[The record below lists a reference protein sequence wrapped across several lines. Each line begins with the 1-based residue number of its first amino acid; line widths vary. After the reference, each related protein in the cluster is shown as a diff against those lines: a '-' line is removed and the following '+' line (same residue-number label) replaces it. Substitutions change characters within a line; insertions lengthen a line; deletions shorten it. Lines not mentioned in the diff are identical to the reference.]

1 MIDKTISHYKILS
14 ELGRGGMGVVYMAQ
28 DLKLQRLVALKFLP
42 SNLLGDEEAK
52 ARFLRE
58 ARAAAA
64 LQHPN
69 ICTIHEIDEADG
81 YTFIVMAY
89 LEGEELR
96 KHIEKGPLSLGRLLD
111 IAIQVARGLQEA
123 HGKGVVHRDIKPANI
138 MDTTTGQAVLM
149 DFGLAQ
155 IASAASKLTREG
167 TTVGTSAYMSPEQT
181 TGEKTDNRTD
191 IWALGVVL
199 YEMATGQAPF
209 QGHYEQAIL
218 YSILHEAP
226 EPITALR
233 TGIPPELERIANK
246 CLAKRADE
254 RYQTVSDLL
263 ADLGALKRS
272 RETGEG
278 KRQSSGTRDA
288 RPSIAVLPFQ
298 NRGRDEE
305 DEYFS
310 DGVTEDIISTLGN
323 IEGLRVIPRASAFHF
338 KGKRPSL
345 SELVGLLKVS
355 HVLEGR
361 VRRSGDRLRIT
372 VELVDSAEGE
382 QLWTQRYDRVMED
395 IFDVQDEIS
404 RAVAEALKV
413 KLLGDAGTRPPRRG
427 TSDVEAY
434 NLVLKGRHL
443 ANQYRRESLEQ
454 SLKCFEE
461 AIRLDPKFA
470 AAHAYTAET
479 YMISI
484 AVARGQPD
492 ELIPKIRQ
500 AATRALA
507 LDEEAPEGHLVM
519 AMYLLFCEW
528 NWAAAEREFRR
539 TIELNPNDSAARRY
553 LGEFLC
559 WWRPS
564 RVTEA
569 REMLEKAVAND
580 PLFLN
585 GSRCLAIAYL
595 VEGNHEAALATC
607 NTVLSLSPDFH
618 PIYYQ
623 IGGTLGAQG
632 RMPEAIAAFEKGLS
646 IGAGDQ
652 LLEGF
657 LGMACALGDREKKA
671 LELIEMFKR
680 RRENGY
686 APASFIAC
694 IYAALQDF
702 DQAFEWFDKAVE
714 ERDMLLSLV
723 TWIKLW
729 KGFEP
734 LVADPRFKQMVQTI
748 GMEL

>member
-1 MIDKTISHYKILS
+1 MIDKTISHYIILEKIG
-14 ELGRGGMGVVYMAQ
+14 EGGMGVVYKAQ

-81 YTFIVMAY
+81 HTFIVMAY

-96 KHIEKGPLSLGRLLD
+96 KHIEKGPLSLDRLLD

-167 TTVGTSAYMSPEQT
+167 TTLGTSAYMSPEQT
-181 TGEKTDNRTD
+181 SGEKTDHRTD

-199 YEMATGQAPF
+199 YEMATGQTPF

-272 RETGEG
+272 RESSEG
-278 KRQSSGTRDA
+278 KRQSSGTRDV

-298 NRGRDEE
+298 NRSRDEE

-345 SELVGLLKVS
+345 SELVGLLNVS
-355 HVLEGR
+355 HILEGS
-361 VRRSGDRLRIT
+361 VRRAGDRLRIT
-372 VELVDSAEGE
+372 VELIDSTEGE

-404 RAVAEALKV
+404 RAVADALKV
-413 KLLGDAGTRPPRRG
+413 KLLGDAGTRPSRRG
-427 TSDVEAY
+427 TTDVEAY

-595 VEGNHEAALATC
+595 VEGNHEAALVTC
-607 NTVLSLSPDFH
+607 NAVVSLSPDFH
-618 PIYYQ
+618 PIYYE
-623 IGGTLGAQG
+623 IGITLGAQG
-632 RMPEAIAAFEKGLS
+632 RMPEAIEAFEKGLS

-657 LGMACALGDREKKA
+657 LGMACAFGDREKKA
-671 LELIEMFKR
+671 LELIETFKG

-734 LVADPRFKQMVQTI
+734 LVADPRFKKMVQTI

>member
-1 MIDKTISHYKILS
+1 MIGRTISHYKILS
-14 ELGRGGMGVVYMAQ
+14 KLGEGGMGVVYKAE
-28 DLKLQRLVALKFLP
+28 DTKLERPVALKFLP
-42 SNLLGDEEAK
+42 SNSLGDEEAQ

-69 ICTIHEIDEADG
+69 ICTIHEIDEVDG
-81 YTFIVMAY
+81 HTFIVMAY

-96 KHIEKGPLSLGRLLD
+96 KHIEKGPLSLDRLLD
-111 IAIQVARGLQEA
+111 IAIQVARGLEEA
-123 HGKGVVHRDIKPANI
+123 HSKGVVHRDIKPANI

-181 TGEKTDNRTD
+181 TGEKTDHRTD

-226 EPITALR
+226 DPITALR
-233 TGIPPELERIANK
+233 TGLPPELERIANK
-246 CLAKRADE
+246 CLTKRADE

-272 RETGEG
+272 RESSEG
-278 KRQSSGTRDA
+278 KRQSSVTRDA

-298 NRGRDEE
+298 NRSRGED

-345 SELVGLLKVS
+345 SEVVGLLKVS
-355 HVLEGR
+355 HILEGS
-361 VRRSGDRLRIT
+361 VRRAGDRLRIT
-372 VELVDSAEGE
+372 VELIDSAEGE

-404 RAVAEALKV
+404 RAVADALKV
-413 KLLGDAGTRPPRRG
+413 RLLGDAGTRLARRG
-427 TSDVEAY
+427 TTDVEAY

-470 AAHAYTAET
+470 AAHADAGET
-479 YMISI
+479 YAISA
-484 AVARGQPD
+484 AVAGGPPH
-492 ELIPKIRQ
+492 ELMPKVKQ
-500 AATRALA
+500 AASRALA

-519 AMYLLFCEW
+519 AMYLLCYEW

-539 TIELNPNDSAARRY
+539 AIELNPNDSAARRY

-569 REMLEKAVAND
+569 REMLEKGVAND
-580 PLFLN
+580 PLYLN
-585 GSRCLAIAYL
+585 GSRCLVIAYV
-595 VEGNHEAALATC
+595 VEGNHKAALATC

-623 IGGTLGAQG
+623 IGITLAAQG

-652 LLEGF
+652 ILEAA
-657 LGMACALGDREKKA
+657 LGMACALGDREEKA
-671 LELIEMFKR
+671 LELIETFKG

-686 APASFIAC
+686 ASASSIGC

-702 DQAFEWFDKAVE
+702 DQAFEWFEKAVE
-714 ERDMLLSLV
+714 ERDILLTIV
-723 TWIKLW
+723 TWVKPW
-729 KGFEP
+729 KGFER

>member
-1 MIDKTISHYKILS
+1 
-14 ELGRGGMGVVYMAQ
+14 
-28 DLKLQRLVALKFLP
+28 
-42 SNLLGDEEAK
+42 
-52 ARFLRE
+52 
-58 ARAAAA
+58 
-64 LQHPN
+64 
-69 ICTIHEIDEADG
+69 
-81 YTFIVMAY
+81 
-89 LEGEELR
+89 
-96 KHIEKGPLSLGRLLD
+96 
-111 IAIQVARGLQEA
+111 
-123 HGKGVVHRDIKPANI
+123 
-138 MDTTTGQAVLM
+138 
-149 DFGLAQ
+149 
-155 IASAASKLTREG
+155 
-167 TTVGTSAYMSPEQT
+167 MSPEQT
-181 TGEKTDNRTD
+181 LGDKTDHRTD

-199 YEMATGQAPF
+199 YEMATGRLPF
-209 QGHYEQAIL
+209 EGLYEQAIL
-218 YSILHEAP
+218 YSILHEQPDA
-226 EPITALR
+226 ITGLR
-233 TGIPPELERIANK
+233 TGIPVELERIVNK
-246 CLAKRADE
+246 CLAKKAEE
-254 RYQTVSDLL
+254 RYETTGHLA
-263 ADLGALKRS
+263 ADLRAL
-272 RETGEG
+272 
-278 KRQSSGTRDA
+278 RQSGESRPA
-288 RPSIAVLPFQ
+288 RRSSSAVKEVRPSIVILPFQ
-298 NRGRDEE
+298 NRGRNEE

-310 DGVTEDIISTLGN
+310 DGVTEDIISALGN

-345 SELVGLLKVS
+345 SEVVSLLNVS
-355 HVLEGR
+355 HVLEGS
-361 VRRSGDRLRIT
+361 VRRAGDRLRIT
-372 VELVDSAEGE
+372 VELIDSAEGE

-404 RAVAEALKV
+404 RAVADALKV

-427 TSDVEAY
+427 TSNVEAY

-479 YMISI
+479 YAISI
-484 AVARGQPD
+484 AVARGRPD
-492 ELIPKIRQ
+492 ERIPKIRQ

-507 LDEEAPEGHLVM
+507 LDEEAPESHLVM
-519 AMYLLFCEW
+519 AMYLLFWEW
-528 NWAAAEREFRR
+528 NWAAAEQEFRR
-539 TIELNPNDSAARRY
+539 AIELNPNDSVARRY

-585 GSRCLAIAYL
+585 GSRCLAIPYL

-607 NTVLSLSPDFH
+607 NAVVRLSPDFH
-618 PIYYQ
+618 PIYYE
-623 IGGTLGAQG
+623 IGIALGSQG

-657 LGMACALGDREKKA
+657 LGMACAFGDRQKEA
-671 LELIEMFKR
+671 LELIETFKG
-680 RRENGY
+680 RRENGH

-702 DQAFEWFDKAVE
+702 DQAFEWFDKALE

-734 LVADPRFKQMVQTI
+734 LVADRRFKQMVQTI